1 MDTASLKDI
10 AALLTPV
17 FSLIIGIGIGVIGYF
32 LKSLHR
38 DIKEKFAETE
48 KKIAQ
53 VEREFMEFKAQ
64 MPRHY
69 VLKDDYIRTIS
80 SFDLKLDS
88 MDKKMD
94 TLMRRRAD
102 DER

>member
-1 MDTASLKDI
+1 MDSSALKDL
-10 AALLTPV
+10 AAILTPV
-17 FSLIIGIGIGVIGYF
+17 LIFVIGIGIGVIGYF

-38 DIKEKFAETE
+38 DIREKFAEAE

-53 VEREFMEFKAQ
+53 VERDFMEFKAL
-64 MPRHY
+64 MPRQY
-69 VLKDDYIRTIS
+69 VLKDDYIRTIA

-94 TLMRRRAD
+94 SLIRRGN